1 MSGLGLVMRGSRAPV
16 DKQALNVGRAAA
28 TSTTPPVQ
36 LATGIRF
43 DIPGGTATNDPG
55 DGIWAT
61 WPLIDV
67 LGRRCKTGTVQPFDV
82 FQALL
87 WLQEITPPGLTDQAY
102 ISMGVVTG
110 PNLAGAVNGWFGAI
124 TYAGGI
130 RTARAGVI
138 AAGVASH
145 TDDASPQ
152 GDLRQV
158 QIDNAYQF
166 GAQFSTVQVVGL
178 TAAGANIFGN
188 FDTISRAATAAFG
201 AAGADPHVFLAAGRT
216 SNQAGTVQATAR
228 GLYSALACGKIP
240 TVP

>member
-1 MSGLGLVMRGSRAPV
+1 MTALGVVQRSSRAPV
-16 DKQALNVGRAAA
+16 DKLVLNVGRAAA

-36 LATGIRF
+36 VAGGIRF
-43 DIPGGTATNDPG
+43 DVPGGASTPDPG

-67 LGRRCKTGTVQPFDV
+67 MGRRCKTGTVQPFDI

-87 WLQEITPPGLTDQAY
+87 WLQEITPPLLTDQAY
-102 ISMGVVTG
+102 MAMGVVTG
-110 PNLAGAVNGWFGAI
+110 SNLAGAVNGWFGAI

-130 RTARAGVI
+130 RTARAGVL
-138 AAGVASH
+138 ATGTASV

-158 QIDNAYQF
+158 QIDNAYSF
-166 GAQFSTVQVVGL
+166 GGQFSTVQVVGL
-178 TAAGANIFGN
+178 TGAGLNVFGN
-188 FDTISRAATAAFG
+188 FDTVSRAAAASFG

-216 SNQAGTVQATAR
+216 SNQAGTVQLTAR
-228 GLYSALACGKIP
+228 GLYAALASGKIP